1 MLGLLAPAHRVT
13 LLTPRPAPD
22 APAPSPPPGL
32 DVEVVTYRPGSG
44 LGVVRAAATGQ
55 PLQSGLFFAPD
66 LRRQLRRLA
75 PRCDV
80 AVLQLVRLA
89 AHLDDLGDTPVIVD
103 LIDDLALNFSR
114 RAAIDRPWLRP
125 LWALEARLLL
135 RAERRLA
142 RCAAAVLLV
151 CDRDRHYLERHLP
164 GADSARLATVGLA
177 VEVSTLP
184 QGAVDASAA
193 AAGASPTSG
202 PAALVHDG
210 DDGAPAG
217 EPRRLV
223 FTGNLGYFVNADAI
237 CWWLREVW
245 PLVAARNPAV
255 RLDVAGDRPT
265 AAVRQA
271 IIAAG
276 GAAAGI
282 SLLESAPDLGQV
294 LAGAA
299 VALAP
304 MRCGSG
310 VPIKVLEAWAAG
322 VPVVASPWAA
332 AGTTAVLGDDLEVAD
347 TPQQWVDALSL
358 LLSDPAAGRRLTD
371 NGRRRLADDFSRSR
385 VDQQLRGVLAGL
397 PACSPSR

>member
-22 APAPSPPPGL
+22 APASPPGL
-32 DVEVVTYRPGSG
+32 DVEVITYRPGGG

-125 LWALEARLLL
+125 VWQLEAGLLL

-142 RCAAAVLLV
+142 QRAAAVLLV
-151 CDRDRHYLERHLP
+151 CDRDRQHLARHLSP
-164 GADSARLATVGLA
+164 AQGARLATVALA
-177 VEVSTLP
+177 VE
-184 QGAVDASAA
+184 
-193 AAGASPTSG
+193 
-202 PAALVHDG
+202 
-210 DDGAPAG
+210 APALPLHEGGPRG
-217 EPRRLV
+217 ELRRLV

-237 CWWLREVW
+237 RWWLREVW
-245 PLVAARNPAV
+245 PLLVARHPAV
-255 RLDVAGDRPT
+255 RLEVAGDRPT
-265 AAVRQA
+265 AAVRAA
-271 IIAAG
+271 IAVAG
-276 GAAAGI
+276 GAAAGV
-282 SLLESAPDLGQV
+282 SLVESAPDLGRV

-299 VALAP
+299 AALAP

-332 AGTTAVLGDDLEVAD
+332 AGTTAVPGQDLEVAD
-347 TPQQWVDALSL
+347 TPGQWVEILSRL
-358 LLSDPAAGRRLTD
+358 LNDPAAGRRLTD
-371 NGRRRLADDFSRSR
+371 HGRRRLAADYSRAR
-385 VDQQLRGVLAGL
+385 TEQQLRDVMTRLLDG
-397 PACSPSR
+397 SPPR